1 MFGYLGYLPDIELL
15 NYLLVT
21 WCLKEGEFKVPD
33 APVRRD
39 KQGNKID
46 KMLEEAKDSAENEEE
61 RIKLEK
67 FMMYSKGWVRSLRK
81 W

>member
-1 MFGYLGYLPDIELL
+1 MGDGKKFFIFWYVILPQWPQSWLQPRP
-15 NYLLVT
+15 
-21 WCLKEGEFKVPD
+21 KEGEFKVPE

-46 KMLEEAKDSAENEEE
+46 KMLEDAKESAENEEE

-67 FMMYSKGWVRSLRK
+67 FMMYSKG
-81 W
+81 

>member
-1 MFGYLGYLPDIELL
+1 MQ
-15 NYLLVT
+15 
-21 WCLKEGEFKVPD
+21 EGEFKVPE

-46 KMLEEAKDSAENEEE
+46 KMLEEAKESAENEEE

-67 FMMYSKGWVRSLRK
+67 FMMYSKG
-81 W
+81 

>member
-1 MFGYLGYLPDIELL
+1 MLPISPDIQLL

-21 WCLKEGEFKVPD
+21 WCFKEGEFKVPD

-67 FMMYSKGWVRSLRK
+67 FMMYSKGWVISLRT

>member
-1 MFGYLGYLPDIELL
+1 MPE
-15 NYLLVT
+15 
-21 WCLKEGEFKVPD
+21 

-46 KMLEEAKDSAENEEE
+46 KMLEDAKESAENEEE

-67 FMMYSKGWVRSLRK
+67 FMMYSKGLATKYFIHILAGTWKIDVIKYSF
-81 W
+81 